1 VRAPLPCPLP
11 ISSANAAPAAP
22 PAAAAPAASASAPAA
37 LAAPGPKPSL
47 ESCINV
53 FDFEAIAS
61 SLVSEAGWAYYSSG
75 ADDEITL
82 RENHSAYHR
91 LWLRPR
97 VMVNVRNIDMRTRI
111 LGHASSLPVYLSA
124 VAMCTLG
131 HPEGEAAWARAAGAE
146 GVIFMIPTLSSCGLD
161 DIVAA
166 AGGAGGEAAPRQP
179 LFFQLYVNADRE
191 KTERIVRKAE
201 ALGCAA
207 LFITVDAPQL
217 GNREKDRRVKVS
229 HAGADVQAGNTGTK
243 NEGTS
248 KALTTFIDPSL
259 NWDDLVRAARE
270 EGAHTVACGG
280 GAPPGAEDN
289 LPAKNAAPNLSPP
302 RSPGSAPSRA

>member
-1 VRAPLPCPLP
+1 VPAPPLP
-11 ISSANAAPAAP
+11 AQ
-22 PAAAAPAASASAPAA
+22 
-37 LAAPGPKPSL
+37 
-47 ESCINV
+47 
-53 FDFEAIAS
+53 
-61 SLVSEAGWAYYSSG
+61 VSEAGWAYYSSG

-124 VAMCTLG
+124 VAMCKLG
-131 HPEGEAAWARAAGAE
+131 HPEGETAWARAAGAE

-259 NWDDLVRAARE
+259 CWDDLVRAARRRSDH
-270 EGAHTVACGG
+270 GWRRSAAGHLFRLQL
-280 GAPPGAEDN
+280 PP
-289 LPAKNAAPNLSPP
+289 SP
-302 RSPGSAPSRA
+302 RSPGSGPSPR

>member
-1 VRAPLPCPLP
+1 
-11 ISSANAAPAAP
+11 
-22 PAAAAPAASASAPAA
+22 
-37 LAAPGPKPSL
+37 
-47 ESCINV
+47 
-53 FDFEAIAS
+53 
-61 SLVSEAGWAYYSSG
+61 
-75 ADDEITL
+75 
-82 RENHSAYHR
+82 
-91 LWLRPR
+91 
-97 VMVNVRNIDMRTRI
+97 MVNVRNIDMRTRI

-124 VAMCTLG
+124 VAMCKLG
-131 HPEGEAAWARAAGAE
+131 HPEGETAWARAAGAE

-166 AGGAGGEAAPRQP
+166 AGGAGAAGGAAPRQP

-217 GNREKDRRVKVS
+217 GNREIDRRVKVS

-259 NWDDLVRAARE
+259 CWDDLVRAARRAE
-270 EGAHTVACGG
+270 RRARSSAARHRPLLAAAH
-280 GAPPGAEDN
+280 P
-289 LPAKNAAPNLSPP
+289 LPRTLSPS
-302 RSPGSAPSRA
+302 RSPGSAPSPR